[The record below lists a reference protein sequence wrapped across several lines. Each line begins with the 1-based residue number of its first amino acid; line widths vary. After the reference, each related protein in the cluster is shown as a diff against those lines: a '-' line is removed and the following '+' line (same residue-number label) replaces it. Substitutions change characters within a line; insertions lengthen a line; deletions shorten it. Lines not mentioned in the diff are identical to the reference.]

1 MKNKSYNNLK
11 EKKLKNIQSLS
22 MVHKQKIH
30 ENKNEEQERQQEITE
45 AINYKLNN
53 QLHQKTITPHKIQE

>member
-22 MVHKQKIH
+22 MVHKQKTH
-30 ENKNEEQERQQEITE
+30 EKKNEEPEKQQEITE
-45 AINYKLNN
+45 TINYKMNN
-53 QLHQKTITPHKIQE
+53 QLHQKNNHTT